1 MINHDKFQPMTTSNP
16 DKLMTTSN
24 PDKLQPLTNSHKLFD
39 HKWLS
44 AIVMLGS
51 LLFCSCAKL
60 TPQDLQTKIDDC
72 VRYRMAVINTMI
84 NRINDV
90 ASQEGDQSEEVLEA
104 LMEERTDIVDK
115 YDDKILELWG
125 EKETDF
131 LTLLSLAANDPNNED
146 QEVASELL
154 QAYQDVEIDLSDYR
168 SISSSMFKDE
178 WEFTENISGVVFD
191 LTIVKTTGYW
201 SIQAQEESITNYFQ
215 AVLEVE

>member
-1 MINHDKFQPMTTSNP
+1 MKN
-16 DKLMTTSN
+16 
-24 PDKLQPLTNSHKLFD
+24 KLFD

-178 WEFTENISGVVFD
+178 WEFTENISGLVFD

-201 SIQAQEESITNYFQ
+201 SIQAQEESTTNYFQ